1 MNKKLWYIGLWLLLY
16 SACQTTNYLA
26 TTEIDYEQVSPQN
39 ASAIDEDIEA
49 IISPYRDELKAIM
62 DEVIGQLDVDLL
74 KERPECNMG
83 NWLADMIYE
92 EAKILN
98 DGVLDFAVQN
108 HGGLRV
114 PSMGAGPITRGEVI
128 EVMPFDNKLAILSG
142 NGKDVQAFLDHIA
155 GGRGWPISSQL
166 RFKIKDKKAIDIEI
180 NGHPVDHNKTY
191 HFALPDYIA
200 GGGSGTHM
208 LEDLKRKDFNVLLR
222 DCFVQNIIKDTK
234 AGITQHPI
242 KEGRI
247 INLDHE

>member
-1 MNKKLWYIGLWLLLY
+1 MNKKLWYISLWLLLY

-26 TTEIDYEQVSPQN
+26 TAEIEYEQVSPQT
-39 ASAIDEDIEA
+39 SSEIDEDIEA
-49 IISPYRDELKAIM
+49 MIAPYRNELKATM
-62 DEVIGQLDVDLL
+62 DQVIGKLEVDLL
-74 KERPECNMG
+74 KERPESNMG

-92 EAKILN
+92 EAILLN

-142 NGKDVQAFLDHIA
+142 SGQDVQAFLDHIA
-155 GGRGWPISSQL
+155 AGRGWPISSNL
-166 RFKIKDKKAIDIEI
+166 KFKIKDSKAIDVEI
-180 NGHPVDHNKTY
+180 NGEPLDNNKTY

-200 GGGSGTHM
+200 GGGSGSDM
-208 LEDLKRKDFNVLLR
+208 LKDLTRKDFNVLLR
-222 DCFVQNIIKDTK
+222 DFFVNNIIKDTE
-234 AGITQHPI
+234 AGTHQKPI

-247 INLDHE
+247 INLDDE

>member
-1 MNKKLWYIGLWLLLY
+1 MNKKLWFIGLWLLLN

-26 TTEIDYEQVSPQN
+26 TTEIDYEQVSPDT
-39 ASAIDEDIEA
+39 SAEIDEEIEA
-49 IISPYRDELKAIM
+49 MISPYRKELDAVM
-62 DEVIGQLDVDLL
+62 NEVLGELEIDLI

-83 NWLADMIYE
+83 NWLADMLYD

-114 PSMGAGPITRGEVI
+114 PSVAAGPITRGEVL
-128 EVMPFDNKLAILSG
+128 EVMPFDNMVAIISA
-142 NGKDVQAFLDHIA
+142 NGKDVQSFLDHIA
-155 GGRGWPISSQL
+155 SGRGWPISSQL
-166 RFKIKDKKAIDIEI
+166 KFKIKDKKAIDVEI
-180 NGHPVDHNKTY
+180 NGEPLDYSKTY

-200 GGGSGTHM
+200 GGGSGTSM
-208 LEDLKRKDFNVLLR
+208 LKGLTRKDYNVLLR
-222 DCFVQNIIKDTK
+222 DCFIQNIIKDTK
-234 AGITQHPI
+234 AGHPQHPV

>member
-1 MNKKLWYIGLWLLLY
+1 MNKKLYYLGLWLLLC
-16 SACQTTNYLA
+16 SACQTTYLA
-26 TTEIDYEQVSPQN
+26 TTEIDYEQVSPQ
-39 ASAIDEDIEA
+39 SSSDIDEEIEA
-49 IISPYRDELKAIM
+49 LISPYRTELRAIM

-83 NWLADMIYE
+83 NWLADMMYE
-92 EAKILN
+92 EAKLLN

-142 NGKDVQAFLDHIA
+142 NAVDVQAFLDHIA
-155 GGRGWPISSQL
+155 AGRGWPISSNL
-166 RFKIKDKKAIDIEI
+166 EFKIKDDKAIDIKI
-180 NGHPVDHNKTY
+180 NGKPLDSNKTY

-200 GGGSGTHM
+200 GGGSGTDM
-208 LEDLKRKDFNVLLR
+208 LKGLQRKDFSVLLR

-234 AGITQHPI
+234 AGISQNPI

-247 INLDHE
+247 INLDDE